1 MSLFNI
7 YHEVV
12 DTCASANFLVG
23 KTLPQVDSEGSPL
36 ERSKQAS
43 LRILDKYNRPPKNF
57 ISRSGQYLELLCCG
71 HACSDCSFGRL
82 RVLVGHSP
90 GYPEVITKVAEA
102 YPQSACCLKTCQWI
116 AAAQR
121 KLTTIFCGKVS
132 MKCLFFWSIDF
143 QAACEVRLVDG
154 SAQIAACPATLRQK
168 LQIQLPDSFSHRE
181 LTLNQPVLP
190 MEPHRWPIG

>member
-1 MSLFNI
+1 MTFFNFFFNPTIDVVTFFLLGSMSLFNI
-7 YHEVV
+7 YREVV

-36 ERSKQAS
+36 ERSKQAF
-43 LRILDKYNRPPKNF
+43 LRNLDKYNRPPKNF
-57 ISRSGQYLELLCCG
+57 ISTSGQYLELLCCG

-90 GYPEVITKVAEA
+90 GYPEVVTKVAEA

-132 MKCLFFWSIDF
+132 MNGCF
-143 QAACEVRLVDG
+143 LVDRFPSSVR
-154 SAQIAACPATLRQK
+154 SASDRRICRDSYMPCYTETEAANPT
-168 LQIQLPDSFSHRE
+168 P
-181 LTLNQPVLP
+181 
-190 MEPHRWPIG
+190 